1 MGIKPIKRVN
11 VGEQVL
17 LQLKKML
24 IDGEWAPGSK
34 IPSEN
39 ELAELFEVS
48 RITVRQALQKLN
60 ALGLIETRLGDGS
73 YVRNLD
79 IGDSMNALIP
89 FIYLGYQS
97 DSHVF

>member
-60 ALGLIETRLGDGS
+60 ALKQGLGMVHMSGI
-73 YVRNLD
+73 
-79 IGDSMNALIP
+79 LISE
-89 FIYLGYQS
+89 IA
-97 DSHVF
+97 